1 MVDKYSVLVVDDD
14 PGLLKMTGELLRR
27 DYAVSC
33 VKSGQ
38 AALKLLQ
45 TDYEPDIIL
54 LDVDM
59 PCLSGF
65 DTCQELHRQEKT
77 KDVPVIF
84 LTGVTKTEAELKG
97 LSCGAVD
104 YIRKPFVGEVLLA
117 RLKIHLDNSKR
128 WHQSANTSGEGGID
142 EEKFRRISCDLNDTE
157 KKVLRLIVLGYTNKE
172 IGEELSYSYNYV
184 KKVVGIIYEKKN
196 VNRRSDLKKM
206 FQ

>member
-1 MVDKYSVLVVDDD
+1 MADKYSVLIVDDD
-14 PGLLKMTGELLRR
+14 PVLLKMTGELLRK

-38 AALKLLQ
+38 AALQLLQ

-84 LTGVTKTEAELKG
+84 LTGVTRTEAELTG
-97 LSCGAVD
+97 LSCGGVD

-117 RLKIHLDNSKR
+117 RLKIHLENSKR
-128 WHQSANTSGEGGID
+128 WLQNVNTGREGGID
-142 EEKFRRISCDLNDTE
+142 EEKFRRISDDLNDTE
-157 KKVLRLIVLGYTNKE
+157 KKVLRLIVLGYTNQE

-196 VNRRSDLKKM
+196 VNRRSDLKKL